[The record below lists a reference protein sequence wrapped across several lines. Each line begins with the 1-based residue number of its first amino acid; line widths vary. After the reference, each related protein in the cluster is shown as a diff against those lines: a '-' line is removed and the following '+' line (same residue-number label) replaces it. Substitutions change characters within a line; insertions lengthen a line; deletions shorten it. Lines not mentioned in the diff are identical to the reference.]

1 MLVYL
6 YNPQPLQ
13 RTLYMVRCSL
23 QPRRHQRHS
32 GNIKNTHYW
41 QYVTHNVQRR
51 RPRRAREQRCRR
63 VVFVRQCLRF
73 PETSCNRRQWHAWSP
88 WDDQSVPC
96 THCWQ
101 TDRQTA
107 AAAARDDDAVKL
119 GNSRDYKAS
128 ALFHVT
134 RRRANN
140 LKLNRQSRAFSVKC
154 TVMNPSMDFCLPSS

>member
-1 MLVYL
+1 METSRIHITD
-6 YNPQPLQ
+6 NNHSQCPTTTATQSE
-13 RTLYMVRCSL
+13 RTDDVVVLFLSDSVCDF
-23 QPRRHQRHS
+23 P
-32 GNIKNTHYW
+32 K
-41 QYVTHNVQRR
+41 
-51 RPRRAREQRCRR
+51 RRAIGDSDMRGHRE
-63 VVFVRQCLRF
+63 
-73 PETSCNRRQWHAWSP
+73 T
-88 WDDQSVPC
+88 DQSTVYAH
-96 THCWQ
+96 TADRQ
-101 TDRQTA
+101 TDRQTAAAAA

>member
-101 TDRQTA
+101 TDRQLLLL
-107 AAAARDDDAVKL
+107 L
-119 GNSRDYKAS
+119 GMMMLWNWET
-128 ALFHVT
+128 HVT
-134 RRRANN
+134 IKPLPCFTWHDAAQTTWSWTVSHVHF
-140 LKLNRQSRAFSVKC
+140 QSNA
-154 TVMNPSMDFCLPSS
+154 L

>member
-1 MLVYL
+1 MLITTTAAPTSQWKHQEYTL
-6 YNPQPLQ
+6 LTICHSQCPTTTATQSE
-13 RTLYMVRCSL
+13 RTTMSSCCFCPTVFAISRNVVQSATVTCVVTVR
-23 QPRRHQRHS
+23 R
-32 GNIKNTHYW
+32 IK
-41 QYVTHNVQRR
+41 VQ
-51 RPRRAREQRCRR
+51 
-63 VVFVRQCLRF
+63 
-73 PETSCNRRQWHAWSP
+73 
-88 WDDQSVPC
+88 C
-96 THCWQ
+96 TMHTLL

>member
-1 MLVYL
+1 MSNDDGHAERENNDVVVLFLSDSVCDF
-6 YNPQPLQ
+6 P
-13 RTLYMVRCSL
+13 
-23 QPRRHQRHS
+23 
-32 GNIKNTHYW
+32 K
-41 QYVTHNVQRR
+41 
-51 RPRRAREQRCRR
+51 RRAIGDSDMRGHRE
-63 VVFVRQCLRF
+63 
-73 PETSCNRRQWHAWSP
+73 T
-88 WDDQSVPC
+88 DQSTVYHAH
-96 THCWQ
+96 TADRQ
-101 TDRQTA
+101 TDRQTAAA